1 MKESA
6 SIDLAGRGAP
16 LEAGQEALLPIITF
30 VRHRV

>member
-16 LEAGQEALLPIITF
+16 LEARQEVPLPAIAF
-30 VRHRV
+30 A